1 MGQTD
6 EATQIAEVIARV
18 AQTYPDRSNA
28 DIARVVQTLHAGF
41 TNAKIREF
49 VPLLVEREARAVLA
63 DTGRGS
69 TLAQASGV
77 SRAIRSVQPGSVAVG
92 IQVRHLLHRLAG
104 GRSVASPRP
113 AQGDHAHRRYRQG

>member
-18 AQTYPDRSNA
+18 AGAYPDRSSA
-28 DIARVVQTLHAGF
+28 DITRVVQTLHAGF

-63 DTGRGS
+63 DHRMGS
-69 TLAQASGV
+69 
-77 SRAIRSVQPGSVAVG
+77 
-92 IQVRHLLHRLAG
+92 HAG
-104 GRSVASPRP
+104 AGE
-113 AQGDHAHRRYRQG
+113 RR

>member
-6 EATQIAEVIARV
+6 EATQIAEVIERV
-18 AQTYPDRSNA
+18 AGTYPDRSSA

-63 DTGRGS
+63 DHRTGS
-69 TLAQASGV
+69 
-77 SRAIRSVQPGSVAVG
+77 
-92 IQVRHLLHRLAG
+92 HAG
-104 GRSVASPRP
+104 AGE
-113 AQGDHAHRRYRQG
+113 RRYSGQI